1 MTNIK
6 FAFLLPAALAISS
19 VNALTPVQAAQTLS
33 AVPRKRTGHN
43 EALAHEITQLFNED
57 QTMIGDLAKARQDP
71 AFQETYESYAQRV
84 KVEVNDPNFYT
95 PALYELWAKKPDA
108 PEVVRRYVTFHKS
121 TDTRIESIV
130 AQNGWPQRAAVGDE
144 AAAQFFFLFGHADDE
159 NPWRVTQRATLD
171 RVFRED
177 HVTPRMYAH
186 LCDRLANVAGKP
198 QIYGTIMGPN
208 QGTPG
213 AAKLYW
219 PLIDNIAAADQRRA
233 QIGLPSIEDDL
244 EKFRQG
250 ATIGPYMTPMT
261 KGTQWTL
268 ADVYTPH
275 TRTGLRRTGSQ
286 FSSR

>member
-1 MTNIK
+1 MANKIL
-6 FAFLLPAALAISS
+6 ALLLPTALAISS
-19 VNALTPVQAAQTLS
+19 ANALTPVQAEQTS
-33 AVPRKRTGHN
+33 SGVPATKTGHN

-57 QTMIGDLAKARQDP
+57 QAMIGDLEKARQDP
-71 AFQETYESYAQRV
+71 AFQETYQSYAQRV

-95 PALYELWAKKPDA
+95 PALYELWAQKPDA
-108 PEVVRRYVTFHKS
+108 PAVVRSYVTFHKS
-121 TDTRIESIV
+121 TDARIESIV
-130 AQNGWPQRAAVGDE
+130 AQNGWPQRATVGDE
-144 AAAQFFFLFGHADDE
+144 AAAQFFFLFGHADDQ
-159 NPWRVTQRATLD
+159 NPWRVTQQATLD

-198 QIYGTIMGPN
+198 QIYGTIMGPDFD
-208 QGTPG
+208 TPG
-213 AAKLYW
+213 GAPKLYW

-261 KGTQWTL
+261 KGMQWTL
-268 ADVYTPH
+268 ADVYTTH
-275 TRTGLRRTGSQ
+275 
-286 FSSR
+286 